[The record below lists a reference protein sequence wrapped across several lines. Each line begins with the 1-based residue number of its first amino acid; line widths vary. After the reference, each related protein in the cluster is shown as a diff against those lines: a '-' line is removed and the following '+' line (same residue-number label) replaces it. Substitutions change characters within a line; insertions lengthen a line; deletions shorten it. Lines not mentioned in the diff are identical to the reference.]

1 MVYVEVFGGG
11 GSVLLNKERSV
22 REVLNDA
29 NGNLINLYRVVRE
42 HPDELKDR
50 LLYVMHNR
58 EDFKIAQRR
67 LAQFSY
73 KDDILRAADFYQVVR
88 QSYAGN
94 GKQFSAVA
102 RSMWAGFP
110 AIDRVAGRLQGVTL
124 EKEDFGVIFQRYDS
138 PTTVFYIDPPYFFTE
153 DYYPGNIFLRSDH
166 QRLAAILLNAEG
178 LWLLSYNLCPEVLE
192 LYQQP
197 GIFIEQVDRI
207 NNMAQRYEGG
217 AIYQE
222 VLYFKRQIEETQPLY
237 KNSEVYQRE
246 RPPQVEDSYMA
257 RAEEIR
263 AHAKDALA
271 SYKADPYYQYL
282 LHHREEL
289 DDAGL
294 KKTSILP
301 VLNYAQALETAI
313 REDDLVTMRRHERA
327 DRYLDSF
334 RSCAVKVRD
343 VLENQE
349 LNLFALAAQDDFP
362 FPEEEGITQE
372 MQM

>member
-1 MVYVEVFGGG
+1 MIYVEVFGGG

-50 LLYVMHNR
+50 LMYVMHNR

-67 LAQFSY
+67 LEEATGRCFPVLPQQDGNSSDSQG
-73 KDDILRAADFYQVVR
+73 KLAEKKPEVSSPVLRAADFYQVVR

-94 GKQFSAVA
+94 GKQFSPVA

-124 EKEDFGVIFQRYDS
+124 EIEDFGVIFQRYDS

-217 AIYQE
+217 AVYQE
-222 VLYFKRQIEETQPLY
+222 VLISNYDTRKSAQAQLHLFEP
-237 KNSEVYQRE
+237 
-246 RPPQVEDSYMA
+246 A
-257 RAEEIR
+257 AEERKI
-263 AHAKDALA
+263 LWN
-271 SYKADPYYQYL
+271 
-282 LHHREEL
+282 
-289 DDAGL
+289 GL
-294 KKTSILP
+294 
-301 VLNYAQALETAI
+301 Y
-313 REDDLVTMRRHERA
+313 
-327 DRYLDSF
+327 
-334 RSCAVKVRD
+334 
-343 VLENQE
+343 
-349 LNLFALAAQDDFP
+349 
-362 FPEEEGITQE
+362 
-372 MQM
+372 

>member
-1 MVYVEVFGGG
+1 MMYVEVFGGG

-50 LLYVMHNR
+50 LLYVMHSR

-166 QRLAAILLNAEG
+166 QRLATILLNVEG
-178 LWLLSYNLCPEVLE
+178 QWLPFLTIFARKCWSCTSSPESSSSRWTASTTWPSGTRAGPSTKEVLISN
-192 LYQQP
+192 Y
-197 GIFIEQVDRI
+197 DTRKS
-207 NNMAQRYEGG
+207 AQSHCISLSLRRRKGKYYGTDCIKNIGKEGQDYHPRG
-217 AIYQE
+217 PSGRNWIS
-222 VLYFKRQIEETQPLY
+222 VRVTCCCL
-237 KNSEVYQRE
+237 
-246 RPPQVEDSYMA
+246 RPTHLTGWS
-257 RAEEIR
+257 
-263 AHAKDALA
+263 
-271 SYKADPYYQYL
+271 S
-282 LHHREEL
+282 L
-289 DDAGL
+289 D
-294 KKTSILP
+294 
-301 VLNYAQALETAI
+301 
-313 REDDLVTMRRHERA
+313 
-327 DRYLDSF
+327 
-334 RSCAVKVRD
+334 
-343 VLENQE
+343 
-349 LNLFALAAQDDFP
+349 
-362 FPEEEGITQE
+362 
-372 MQM
+372 

>member
-67 LAQFSY
+67 LEEATGRCFPVLPQQDGNSSDSQG
-73 KDDILRAADFYQVVR
+73 KLAEKKPEVSSPVLRAADFYQVVR

-166 QRLAAILLNAEG
+166 QRLAAILLRAEG

-217 AIYQE
+217 AVYQE
-222 VLYFKRQIEETQPLY
+222 VLISNYDTRKSAQAQLHLFEP
-237 KNSEVYQRE
+237 
-246 RPPQVEDSYMA
+246 A
-257 RAEEIR
+257 AEERKI
-263 AHAKDALA
+263 LWN
-271 SYKADPYYQYL
+271 
-282 LHHREEL
+282 
-289 DDAGL
+289 GL
-294 KKTSILP
+294 
-301 VLNYAQALETAI
+301 Y
-313 REDDLVTMRRHERA
+313 
-327 DRYLDSF
+327 
-334 RSCAVKVRD
+334 
-343 VLENQE
+343 
-349 LNLFALAAQDDFP
+349 
-362 FPEEEGITQE
+362 
-372 MQM
+372 

>member
-29 NGNLINLYRVVRE
+29 NGNLINLYQVVRE

-50 LLYVMHNR
+50 LLYVLHSR
-58 EDFKIAQRR
+58 EDFIIAQRR
-67 LAQFSY
+67 LEEATGRCFPVLPQQDGNSSDSQG
-73 KDDILRAADFYQVVR
+73 KLAEKKPEVSSPVLRAADFYQVVR

-138 PTTVFYIDPPYFFTE
+138 PTTVFYIDPPYVYTE

-166 QRLAAILLNAEG
+166 QRLAAILLRAEG

-217 AIYQE
+217 AVYQE
-222 VLYFKRQIEETQPLY
+222 VLISNYDTIKRTPEQLY
-237 KNSEVYQRE
+237 
-246 RPPQVEDSYMA
+246 
-257 RAEEIR
+257 
-263 AHAKDALA
+263 
-271 SYKADPYYQYL
+271 
-282 LHHREEL
+282 
-289 DDAGL
+289 
-294 KKTSILP
+294 
-301 VLNYAQALETAI
+301 
-313 REDDLVTMRRHERA
+313 
-327 DRYLDSF
+327 
-334 RSCAVKVRD
+334 
-343 VLENQE
+343 
-349 LNLFALAAQDDFP
+349 LFAPQE
-362 FPEEEGITQE
+362 PEERKILWNGLY
-372 MQM
+372 

>member
-1 MVYVEVFGGG
+1 MIYVEVFGGG

-42 HPDELKDR
+42 HPEELKDR

-67 LAQFSY
+67 LEEATGRCFPVLPQQDGNSSDSQG
-73 KDDILRAADFYQVVR
+73 KLAEKKPPVSSPVLRAADFYQVVR

-153 DYYPGNIFLRSDH
+153 DYYPGGIFLRSDH
-166 QRLAAILLNAEG
+166 QRLAAILLNTEG

-217 AIYQE
+217 AVYQE
-222 VLYFKRQIEETQPLY
+222 VLISNYDTRKSAQAQLHLFEP
-237 KNSEVYQRE
+237 
-246 RPPQVEDSYMA
+246 A
-257 RAEEIR
+257 AEERKI
-263 AHAKDALA
+263 LWN
-271 SYKADPYYQYL
+271 
-282 LHHREEL
+282 
-289 DDAGL
+289 GL
-294 KKTSILP
+294 
-301 VLNYAQALETAI
+301 Y
-313 REDDLVTMRRHERA
+313 
-327 DRYLDSF
+327 
-334 RSCAVKVRD
+334 
-343 VLENQE
+343 
-349 LNLFALAAQDDFP
+349 
-362 FPEEEGITQE
+362 
-372 MQM
+372 

>member
-67 LAQFSY
+67 LEEATGRCFPVLPQQDGNSSDSQG
-73 KDDILRAADFYQVVR
+73 KLAEKKPEVSSPVLRAADFYQVIR

-94 GKQFSAVA
+94 GKQFCSVA

-217 AIYQE
+217 AVYQE
-222 VLYFKRQIEETQPLY
+222 VLISNYDTRKSAQAQLHLFEP
-237 KNSEVYQRE
+237 
-246 RPPQVEDSYMA
+246 A
-257 RAEEIR
+257 AEERKI
-263 AHAKDALA
+263 LWN
-271 SYKADPYYQYL
+271 
-282 LHHREEL
+282 
-289 DDAGL
+289 GL
-294 KKTSILP
+294 
-301 VLNYAQALETAI
+301 Y
-313 REDDLVTMRRHERA
+313 
-327 DRYLDSF
+327 
-334 RSCAVKVRD
+334 
-343 VLENQE
+343 
-349 LNLFALAAQDDFP
+349 
-362 FPEEEGITQE
+362 
-372 MQM
+372 

>member
-1 MVYVEVFGGG
+1 MIYVEVFGGG

-50 LLYVMHNR
+50 LLYVLHSR

-153 DYYPGNIFLRSDH
+153 DYYPGGIFLRSDH
-166 QRLAAILLNAEG
+166 QRLAAILQNTEG

-217 AIYQE
+217 AVFQE
-222 VLYFKRQIEETQPLY
+222 VLISNYDTRKSAQAQLY
-237 KNSEVYQRE
+237 LFE
-246 RPPQVEDSYMA
+246 PA
-257 RAEEIR
+257 AEER
-263 AHAKDALA
+263 
-271 SYKADPYYQYL
+271 
-282 LHHREEL
+282 
-289 DDAGL
+289 
-294 KKTSILP
+294 
-301 VLNYAQALETAI
+301 
-313 REDDLVTMRRHERA
+313 
-327 DRYLDSF
+327 
-334 RSCAVKVRD
+334 
-343 VLENQE
+343 
-349 LNLFALAAQDDFP
+349 
-362 FPEEEGITQE
+362 
-372 MQM
+372 

>member
-1 MVYVEVFGGG
+1 MMYVEVFGGG

-50 LLYVMHNR
+50 LLYVLHSR

-67 LAQFSY
+67 LEEATGRCFPVLPQQDGNSSDSQG
-73 KDDILRAADFYQVVR
+73 KLAEKKPEVSSPVLRAADFYQVVR

-166 QRLAAILLNAEG
+166 QRLATILLNVEG

-217 AIYQE
+217 AVYQE
-222 VLYFKRQIEETQPLY
+222 VLISNYDTRKSAQAQLHLFEP
-237 KNSEVYQRE
+237 
-246 RPPQVEDSYMA
+246 A
-257 RAEEIR
+257 AEERKI
-263 AHAKDALA
+263 LWN
-271 SYKADPYYQYL
+271 
-282 LHHREEL
+282 
-289 DDAGL
+289 GL
-294 KKTSILP
+294 
-301 VLNYAQALETAI
+301 Y
-313 REDDLVTMRRHERA
+313 
-327 DRYLDSF
+327 
-334 RSCAVKVRD
+334 
-343 VLENQE
+343 
-349 LNLFALAAQDDFP
+349 
-362 FPEEEGITQE
+362 
-372 MQM
+372 

>member
-67 LAQFSY
+67 LEEATGRCFPVLPQQDGNSSDSQG
-73 KDDILRAADFYQVVR
+73 KLAEKKPEVSSPVLRAADFYQVVR

-197 GIFIEQVDRI
+197 GILIEQVDRI

-222 VLYFKRQIEETQPLY
+222 VLISNYDTRKSAQAQLHLFEP
-237 KNSEVYQRE
+237 
-246 RPPQVEDSYMA
+246 A
-257 RAEEIR
+257 AEERKI
-263 AHAKDALA
+263 LWN
-271 SYKADPYYQYL
+271 
-282 LHHREEL
+282 
-289 DDAGL
+289 GL
-294 KKTSILP
+294 
-301 VLNYAQALETAI
+301 Y
-313 REDDLVTMRRHERA
+313 
-327 DRYLDSF
+327 
-334 RSCAVKVRD
+334 
-343 VLENQE
+343 
-349 LNLFALAAQDDFP
+349 
-362 FPEEEGITQE
+362 
-372 MQM
+372 

>member
-1 MVYVEVFGGG
+1 MGGKQALYPTILQRFPPGFRNMMYVEVFGGG

-67 LAQFSY
+67 LEEATGRCFPVLPQQDGNSSDSQG
-73 KDDILRAADFYQVVR
+73 KLAEKKPEVSSPVLRAADFYQVIR

-94 GKQFSAVA
+94 GKQFCSVA

-217 AIYQE
+217 AVYQE
-222 VLYFKRQIEETQPLY
+222 VLISNYDTRKSAQAQLHLFEP
-237 KNSEVYQRE
+237 
-246 RPPQVEDSYMA
+246 A
-257 RAEEIR
+257 AEERKI
-263 AHAKDALA
+263 LWN
-271 SYKADPYYQYL
+271 
-282 LHHREEL
+282 
-289 DDAGL
+289 GL
-294 KKTSILP
+294 
-301 VLNYAQALETAI
+301 Y
-313 REDDLVTMRRHERA
+313 
-327 DRYLDSF
+327 
-334 RSCAVKVRD
+334 
-343 VLENQE
+343 
-349 LNLFALAAQDDFP
+349 
-362 FPEEEGITQE
+362 
-372 MQM
+372 

>member
-1 MVYVEVFGGG
+1 MFPTIIKRFPTGYQNMMYVEVFGGG

-42 HPDELKDR
+42 HPDELKHR

-67 LAQFSY
+67 LEEATGRCFPVLPQQDGNSSDSQG
-73 KDDILRAADFYQVVR
+73 KLAEKKPEVSSPVLRAADFYQVVR

-94 GKQFSAVA
+94 GKQFSPVA

-166 QRLAAILLNAEG
+166 QRLATILLNVEG

-217 AIYQE
+217 AVYQE
-222 VLYFKRQIEETQPLY
+222 VLISNYDTRKSAQAQLHLFEP
-237 KNSEVYQRE
+237 
-246 RPPQVEDSYMA
+246 A
-257 RAEEIR
+257 AEERKI
-263 AHAKDALA
+263 LWN
-271 SYKADPYYQYL
+271 
-282 LHHREEL
+282 
-289 DDAGL
+289 GL
-294 KKTSILP
+294 
-301 VLNYAQALETAI
+301 Y
-313 REDDLVTMRRHERA
+313 
-327 DRYLDSF
+327 
-334 RSCAVKVRD
+334 
-343 VLENQE
+343 
-349 LNLFALAAQDDFP
+349 
-362 FPEEEGITQE
+362 
-372 MQM
+372 

>member
-50 LLYVMHNR
+50 LLYVLHSR

-67 LAQFSY
+67 LEEATGRCFPVLPQQDGNSSDSQG
-73 KDDILRAADFYQVVR
+73 KLAEKKPEVSSPVLRAADFYQVVR

-138 PTTVFYIDPPYFFTE
+138 PNTHFYIDPPYVYTE

-166 QRLAAILLNAEG
+166 QRLAAILLRAEG

-197 GIFIEQVDRI
+197 GILIEQVDRI

-217 AIYQE
+217 AVYQE
-222 VLYFKRQIEETQPLY
+222 VLISNYDTIKRTPEQLY
-237 KNSEVYQRE
+237 
-246 RPPQVEDSYMA
+246 
-257 RAEEIR
+257 
-263 AHAKDALA
+263 
-271 SYKADPYYQYL
+271 
-282 LHHREEL
+282 
-289 DDAGL
+289 
-294 KKTSILP
+294 
-301 VLNYAQALETAI
+301 
-313 REDDLVTMRRHERA
+313 
-327 DRYLDSF
+327 
-334 RSCAVKVRD
+334 
-343 VLENQE
+343 
-349 LNLFALAAQDDFP
+349 LFAPQE
-362 FPEEEGITQE
+362 PEERKILWNGLY
-372 MQM
+372 

>member
-67 LAQFSY
+67 LEEATGRCFPVLPQQDGNSSDSQG
-73 KDDILRAADFYQVVR
+73 KLAEKKPEVSSPVLRAADFYQVVR

-94 GKQFSAVA
+94 GKQFSPVA

-110 AIDRVAGRLQGVTL
+110 SIDRVAGRLQGVTL

-166 QRLAAILLNAEG
+166 QRLATILLNVEG

-217 AIYQE
+217 AVYQE
-222 VLYFKRQIEETQPLY
+222 VLISNYDTRKSAQAQLHLFEP
-237 KNSEVYQRE
+237 
-246 RPPQVEDSYMA
+246 A
-257 RAEEIR
+257 AEERKI
-263 AHAKDALA
+263 LWN
-271 SYKADPYYQYL
+271 
-282 LHHREEL
+282 
-289 DDAGL
+289 GL
-294 KKTSILP
+294 
-301 VLNYAQALETAI
+301 Y
-313 REDDLVTMRRHERA
+313 
-327 DRYLDSF
+327 
-334 RSCAVKVRD
+334 
-343 VLENQE
+343 
-349 LNLFALAAQDDFP
+349 
-362 FPEEEGITQE
+362 
-372 MQM
+372 

>member
-1 MVYVEVFGGG
+1 MIYVEVFGGG

-42 HPDELKDR
+42 HPEELKDR

-67 LAQFSY
+67 LEEATGRCFPVLPQQDGNSSDSQG
-73 KDDILRAADFYQVVR
+73 KLAEKKPEVSSPVLRAADFYQVVR

-153 DYYPGNIFLRSDH
+153 DYYPGGIFLRSDH
-166 QRLAAILLNAEG
+166 QRLAAILLNTEG

-217 AIYQE
+217 AVYQE
-222 VLYFKRQIEETQPLY
+222 VLISNYDTRKSAQAQLHLFEP
-237 KNSEVYQRE
+237 
-246 RPPQVEDSYMA
+246 A
-257 RAEEIR
+257 AEERKI
-263 AHAKDALA
+263 LWN
-271 SYKADPYYQYL
+271 
-282 LHHREEL
+282 
-289 DDAGL
+289 GL
-294 KKTSILP
+294 
-301 VLNYAQALETAI
+301 Y
-313 REDDLVTMRRHERA
+313 
-327 DRYLDSF
+327 
-334 RSCAVKVRD
+334 
-343 VLENQE
+343 
-349 LNLFALAAQDDFP
+349 
-362 FPEEEGITQE
+362 
-372 MQM
+372 